1 MLFLAE
7 KPTCGVRNEQGNG
20 PEKVRK
26 EETREI
32 AEGKTRSEER
42 QESRQ
47 ISRLFFGPIAAAA
60 DR

>member
-7 KPTCGVRNEQGNG
+7 KPTCGVRNEQGHG

-32 AEGKTRSEER
+32 AEGKTRSEEG

-47 ISRLFFGPIAAAA
+47 MSRLFFDPIAAAA
-60 DR
+60 GR